1 MTSRDPILR
10 YFINR
15 LLSSD
20 VYCDIGD
27 DDEIKGGYH
36 SLTYYYSLYCVQQDG
51 NLTGFKHEV
60 HQHYDEVIRG
70 ELN

>member
-1 MTSRDPILR
+1 M
-10 YFINR
+10 
-15 LLSSD
+15 
-20 VYCDIGD
+20 YCGIGD

-36 SLTYYYSLYCVQQDG
+36 GLTYYYSLYCVQQDG